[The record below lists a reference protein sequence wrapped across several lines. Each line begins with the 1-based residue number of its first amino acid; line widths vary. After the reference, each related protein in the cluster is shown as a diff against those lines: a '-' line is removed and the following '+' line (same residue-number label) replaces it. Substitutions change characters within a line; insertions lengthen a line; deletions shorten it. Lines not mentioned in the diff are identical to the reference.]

1 MEIHLNK
8 RQKHVLWATINHY
21 IATAEPVGSKVLA
34 GEYNLNVSSATI
46 RNIMAVLEKGGLL
59 YQPHTSAGRIPSDSG
74 YRIYVDHLVQPAPDV
89 AQQVEH
95 LLNRHLEWGRYR
107 LETILRQAAQLLSDL
122 SGCITLITLPAT
134 LGRQIRFIKLVAI
147 APTRIMVI
155 VVTDNY
161 ETQSAVF
168 DLPLE
173 QLQNTDAADAAEPD
187 EAMLDRILNVLSNFL
202 NHHLQGRSLADLST
216 LDWQDMD
223 REFQQFARLLQNL
236 LVELSEPSPFSD
248 SGSLVMSGLSEVLQQ
263 PEFSH
268 LQQVQMLIHL
278 LEDQQDQLYPL
289 IYHSPDAPITIRI
302 GAENP
307 LEPMRACTLV
317 YSSYKRGDT
326 PVGSIGILGPTRM
339 PYGRIIP
346 IVEAAAEYLS
356 GSLTNT
362 NGINGI

>member
-1 MEIHLNK
+1 MEIQLNK
-8 RQKHVLWATINHY
+8 RQKQVLWATVNHY

-46 RNIMAVLEKGGLL
+46 RNIMAVLEKSGLL

-74 YRIYVDHLVQPAPDV
+74 YRIYVDHLVKPAPEV
-89 AQQVEH
+89 AQQVEY
-95 LLNRHLEWGRYR
+95 LLTHHLEWGRYR

-134 LGRQIRFIKLVAI
+134 LGRQIRLIKLVAI

-161 ETQSAVF
+161 ETQSVVF
-168 DLPLE
+168 DLPVE
-173 QLQNTDAADAAEPD
+173 QRSNSESSEAD
-187 EAMLDRILNVLSNFL
+187 EAMTDRILEVLSNFL
-202 NHHLQGRSLADLST
+202 NHHLQGCSLGDLAT
-216 LDWQDMD
+216 LDWQDLD
-223 REFQQFARLLQNL
+223 REFQQFASLLQNL
-236 LVELSEPSPFSD
+236 LTELSEPQPFSEV
-248 SGSLVMSGLSEVLQQ
+248 GSLVVSGLSEVLQQ

-278 LEDQQDQLYPL
+278 LEDQQDQLCPL
-289 IYHSPDAPITIRI
+289 IYHAQDLSAPVSIRI

-307 LEPMRACTLV
+307 LEPMRGCTLV
-317 YSSYKRGDT
+317 YASYKRSDI

-339 PYGRIIP
+339 PYGRIITM
-346 IVEAAAEYLS
+346 VEAAADYLS
-356 GSLTNT
+356 ETLTDWS
-362 NGINGI
+362 